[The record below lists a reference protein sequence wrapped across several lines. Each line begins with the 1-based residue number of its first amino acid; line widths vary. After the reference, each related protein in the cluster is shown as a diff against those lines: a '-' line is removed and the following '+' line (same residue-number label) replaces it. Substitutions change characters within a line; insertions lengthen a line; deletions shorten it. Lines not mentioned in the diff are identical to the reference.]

1 MSAKITKKKRSLL
14 TLSTNLRKRKK
25 EKRYKMQNNVE
36 IIQINIS
43 GEDKPGMTSSLTEIL
58 ARYDAFILDIGQAN
72 IHQSLTLG
80 ILFRTT
86 SDKSGNI
93 MKELLFKASE
103 LGVMIRFTPISEQ
116 NYDNWVGRQGKNR
129 YIITLLGRTVTAR
142 HIAEVTR
149 VVAQHGLNIDAI
161 KRLTGRIPL
170 SEDDRAAKS
179 CIELSVRGS
188 LTDEERST
196 MQEGFMNLSE
206 IGLDVSFQKD
216 DIYRRSRR
224 LICFDMDST
233 LIETEVIDELAE
245 RAGVGD
251 AVREITARAM
261 RGEIDFRESFTE
273 RVALLKGL
281 DVSVMEEIARNLPIT
296 EGLERMMT
304 ILKRVGYK
312 TAILSGG
319 FTYFGNYLR
328 QKYGFDYVY
337 ANELEIEQGKLTGR
351 YVGEVVDGRRKAEL
365 LRLLCQFEEINI
377 AQSVAVG
384 DGANDLPMLNL
395 AGLGIAFHAKPKVK
409 ATARQ
414 SISTIGLDGILY
426 FLGLKDSRIEQ

>member
-1 MSAKITKKKRSLL
+1 MR
-14 TLSTNLRKRKK
+14 ND
-25 EKRYKMQNNVE
+25 VE

-80 ILFRTT
+80 ILIRTT
-86 SDKSGNI
+86 ADKSGNI

-103 LGVMIRFTPISEQ
+103 LGVMIRFAPIAERR
-116 NYDNWVGRQGKNR
+116 YEDWVSRQGKNR

-142 HIAEVTR
+142 HIAEVTKT
-149 VVAQHGLNIDAI
+149 VAEHGLNIDAI
-161 KRLTGRIPL
+161 KRLTGRVPL
-170 SEDDRAAKS
+170 HEDDRTARS

-188 LTDEERST
+188 LTDEERAA
-196 MQEGFMNLSE
+196 MQERFMNLSE
-206 IGLDVSFQKD
+206 LGLDVSFQRD

-233 LIETEVIDELAE
+233 LIETEVIDELAD
-245 RAGVGD
+245 RAGVG
-251 AVREITARAM
+251 AEVRAITERAM
-261 RGEIDFRESFTE
+261 RGEIDFRERFTQ
-273 RVALLKGL
+273 RVALLRGL
-281 DVSVMEEIARNLPIT
+281 DVAVLEEIARSLPIT

-328 QKYGFDYVY
+328 QRYGFDYVY
-337 ANELEIEQGKLTGR
+337 ANELEVENGRLTGR
-351 YVGEVVDGRRKAEL
+351 YAGEIVDGRRKAEL
-365 LRLLCQFEEINI
+365 LRLLCQFEEINL
-377 AQSVAVG
+377 AQAVAVG
-384 DGANDLPMLNL
+384 DGANDLPMLSL

>member
-1 MSAKITKKKRSLL
+1 
-14 TLSTNLRKRKK
+14 
-25 EKRYKMQNNVE
+25 
-36 IIQINIS
+36 
-43 GEDKPGMTSSLTEIL
+43 MTSSLTEIL

-80 ILFRTT
+80 ILIKTT
-86 SDKSGNI
+86 ADKSGSI

-103 LGVMIRFTPISEQ
+103 LGVMIRFTPISEERY
-116 NYDNWVGRQGKNR
+116 NDWVGRQGKNR

-142 HIAEVTR
+142 HIAEVTK
-149 VVAQHGLNIDAI
+149 VVAEHGLNIDAI
-161 KRLTGRIPL
+161 KRLTGRMPL
-170 SEDDRAAKS
+170 CE
-179 CIELSVRGS
+179 RGS
-188 LTDEERST
+188 LTDQERST

-251 AVREITARAM
+251 KVREITASAM
-261 RGEIDFRESFTE
+261 RGEIDFRESFSQ

-281 DVSVMEEIARNLPIT
+281 DVSVMEEIARSLPIT

-337 ANELEIEQGKLTGR
+337 ANELEIEDGRLTGR

>member
-1 MSAKITKKKRSLL
+1 MR
-14 TLSTNLRKRKK
+14 ND
-25 EKRYKMQNNVE
+25 VE

-80 ILFRTT
+80 ILIRTT
-86 SDKSGNI
+86 ADKSGNI

-103 LGVMIRFTPISEQ
+103 LGVMIRFAPIAERR
-116 NYDNWVGRQGKNR
+116 YEDWVSRQGKNR

-142 HIAEVTR
+142 HIAEVTKT
-149 VVAQHGLNIDAI
+149 VAEHGLNIDAI
-161 KRLTGRIPL
+161 KRLTGRVPL
-170 SEDDRAAKS
+170 REDDRTARS
-179 CIELSVRGS
+179 CIEFSVRGS
-188 LTDEERST
+188 LTDEERAA
-196 MQEGFMNLSE
+196 MQERFMNLSE
-206 IGLDVSFQKD
+206 LGLDVSFQRD

-233 LIETEVIDELAE
+233 LIETEVIDELAD
-245 RAGVGD
+245 RAGVG
-251 AVREITARAM
+251 AEVREITERAM
-261 RGEIDFRESFTE
+261 RGEIDFHESFTQ
-273 RVALLKGL
+273 RVALLRGL
-281 DVSVMEEIARNLPIT
+281 DVAVMEEIARSLPIT

-328 QKYGFDYVY
+328 QRYGFDYVY
-337 ANELEIEQGKLTGR
+337 ANELEVENGRLTGR
-351 YVGEVVDGRRKAEL
+351 YAGEIVDGRRKAEL
-365 LRLLCQFEEINI
+365 LRLLCQFEEINL
-377 AQSVAVG
+377 AQAVAVG
-384 DGANDLPMLNL
+384 DGANDLPMLSL

>member
-1 MSAKITKKKRSLL
+1 MESK
-14 TLSTNLRKRKK
+14 
-25 EKRYKMQNNVE
+25 VE

-58 ARYDAFILDIGQAN
+58 ARYDSFVLDIGQAN

-103 LGVMIRFTPISEQ
+103 LGVMIRFTPISEADY
-116 NYDNWVGRQGKNR
+116 NGWVSLQGRNR
-129 YIITLLGRTVTAR
+129 YIITLLGRQVTAR

-149 VVAQHGLNIDAI
+149 VVAEHGLNIDAI
-161 KRLTGRIPL
+161 RRLTGRVPL
-170 SEDDRAAKS
+170 REDDRAAKS

-188 LTDEERST
+188 LDDAAKSA
-196 MQEGFMNLSE
+196 MQERFMNLSDM
-206 IGLDVSFQKD
+206 GLDVSFQKD

-251 AVREITARAM
+251 RVRAITASAM
-261 RGEIDFRESFTE
+261 RGEIDFRESFTQ

-281 DVSVMEEIARNLPIT
+281 DVSVMEDIARRLPIT

-337 ANELEIEQGKLTGR
+337 ANELEIEDGRLTGR
-351 YVGEVVDGRRKAEL
+351 FTGEVVDGRRKAEL
-365 LRLLCQFEEINI
+365 LRLLCQFEEINL

-384 DGANDLPMLNL
+384 DGANDLPMLSI

-426 FLGLKDSRIEQ
+426 FLGLKDSRIE

>member
-1 MSAKITKKKRSLL
+1 
-14 TLSTNLRKRKK
+14 
-25 EKRYKMQNNVE
+25 
-36 IIQINIS
+36 
-43 GEDKPGMTSSLTEIL
+43 
-58 ARYDAFILDIGQAN
+58 
-72 IHQSLTLG
+72 
-80 ILFRTT
+80 
-86 SDKSGNI
+86 
-93 MKELLFKASE
+93 
-103 LGVMIRFTPISEQ
+103 MIRFTPISEQ